1 MIKIISGKYKNRKFK
16 YFNIPNVRPTQAR
29 VRKSIMDSLMPF
41 KDKNILDLFSGIG
54 TLGIES
60 LSRHAKYVDFVDNN
74 PKVLKILKQNL
85 DMISEN
91 NSYKIFKNDALKHLQ
106 YTDKTYDMIFA
117 DPPYGKFNFYDFLP
131 FIKGRLNLGG
141 VFCYESQK
149 TKINL
154 EPNITIK
161 NYGNTQVTFWRKT
174 D

>member
-1 MIKIISGKYKNRKFK
+1 MIKIISGKYKNRKLK

-91 NSYKIFKNDALKHLQ
+91 NSYKI
-106 YTDKTYDMIFA
+106 
-117 DPPYGKFNFYDFLP
+117 
-131 FIKGRLNLGG
+131 
-141 VFCYESQK
+141 
-149 TKINL
+149 
-154 EPNITIK
+154 
-161 NYGNTQVTFWRKT
+161 
-174 D
+174 